1 MASFKSLPTALLGA
15 VAFCLSACATPVE
28 NSAVDP
34 QIAHGQSLARQHCS
48 SCHAIGR
55 GDPSRMPGA
64 IPFRDLSQLYPVAD
78 LAESLVEGLM
88 TGHPDMPEF
97 RFSTEAAN
105 DLISFLES
113 IQAE

>member
-1 MASFKSLPTALLGA
+1 MAPLKSLPVALLGA
-15 VAFCLSACATPVE
+15 VALGLSACATPVE
-28 NSAVDP
+28 DSSADP
-34 QIAHGQSLARQHCS
+34 MVAPGQSLARQHCA

-55 GDPSRMPGA
+55 NDSSRMPDA
-64 IPFRDLSQLYPVAD
+64 IPFRNLSQLYPVAD

-97 RFSTEAAN
+97 RFSTRAAN